1 MSEISRDDVISQF
14 GALDDIAIAEI
25 IATGATMAELQL
37 ARSEILMDEKGSNP
51 AKRLPP
57 GAVGRVIDIV
67 ERVRNASRHPITG
80 SLLGE
85 GGSGLA

>member
-14 GALDDIAIAEI
+14 GALDDITIAEI
-25 IATGATMAELQL
+25 IATGITIEEMKIVRAFVAK
-37 ARSEILMDEKGSNP
+37 DESGTNTEN
-51 AKRLPP
+51 RLPP
-57 GAVGRVIDIV
+57 GPTGRVIDIL
-67 ERVRNASRHPITG
+67 ERVRNAARQPITG